1 MIVDCHCRIWES
13 PAQLGPAASAWLE
26 RCGGQPNLSTDPA
39 EYAATAT
46 DVGMTLLWGFRS
58 KLLGA
63 EIPNSFLA
71 DFAAQRPDQLKAV
84 AAIDP
89 TQDDYPERL
98 ENIAERKEF
107 AGLTVSPAAQ
117 GFHPSNTCAEKVYA
131 FCQDRKLPLF
141 VDPCSDI
148 APMAVAEFARPY
160 LFDEAM
166 RNYPALTVVFGSM
179 GWPFISE
186 TVALLAKQPRAYAEI
201 SGLIRHPWD
210 LYQALVQ
217 AHQAGVSQ
225 KLLFGSGYPFTTA
238 ATAIERIYRLNE
250 TTSGTHLPAVP
261 RETLR
266 AIVERDALAE
276 LGIS

>member
-107 AGLTVSPAAQ
+107 AGLPPLQHMRRKGLRVLPGPQAA
-117 GFHPSNTCAEKVYA
+117 
-131 FCQDRKLPLF
+131 
-141 VDPCSDI
+141 
-148 APMAVAEFARPY
+148 
-160 LFDEAM
+160 
-166 RNYPALTVVFGSM
+166 VVRGS
-179 GWPFISE
+179 
-186 TVALLAKQPRAYAEI
+186 LQRHRAD
-201 SGLIRHPWD
+201 GGGR
-210 LYQALVQ
+210 V
-217 AHQAGVSQ
+217 
-225 KLLFGSGYPFTTA
+225 
-238 ATAIERIYRLNE
+238 R
-250 TTSGTHLPAVP
+250 PAVP
-261 RETLR
+261 VR
-266 AIVERDALAE
+266 
-276 LGIS
+276 